1 MFGAAVAGG
10 FASIPQSSFT
20 YRSVGVNIEM
30 TPRVTYEGDIRLEL
44 SLESSALGPNIS
56 VAGQDVPSFSSRK
69 VTTTIRLREGESN
82 LLAGLLRDDQRK
94 MMTGFPGIMQMPI
107 LRSLFG
113 QSNDQI
119 SQSDIIMLLTPH
131 IVRTHELTASD
142 LAPIF
147 IGTQSNIGLSGPP
160 PLIQAPGDRRRRSG
174 RLRPA
179 PGLRLACLRPG
190 CRVRRYR
197 ASLERSRS
205 IVRRLPGRPPVPTP
219 IGPIPPVI
227 PPPVTGCRR

>member
-94 MMTGFPGIMQMPI
+94 IMTGFPGIMQMPI

-113 QSNDQI
+113 Q
-119 SQSDIIMLLTPH
+119 
-131 IVRTHELTASD
+131 
-142 LAPIF
+142 
-147 IGTQSNIGLSGPP
+147 TQ
-160 PLIQAPGDRRRRSG
+160 
-174 RLRPA
+174 
-179 PGLRLACLRPG
+179 
-190 CRVRRYR
+190 
-197 ASLERSRS
+197 
-205 IVRRLPGRPPVPTP
+205 
-219 IGPIPPVI
+219 
-227 PPPVTGCRR
+227 